1 MSRVEPNRNVYVGHR
16 YVPKIFGEWDKQNE
30 YEGLSI
36 VTHKGASYTSKKRV
50 PVGIDILNEEFW
62 VLTAN
67 YDAQVEYYRQET
79 KRVSDD
85 LETLDTKLD
94 DEVEKMNK
102 NISDTANSTKNYI
115 DTETG
120 KIVTAMGDLDD
131 NLNNKIDNVNTKL
144 GERIDS
150 TNTKLDYVDSR
161 TKVNEDYVH
170 KLTREYDFTA
180 NSPQPPKQ
188 GLLTNNFKVV
198 RKLDHDNLEIFQSTT
213 KGYLRYL
220 FTRGTGGSGVGMVY
234 DLLRVVRVDPI
245 SDVVVFK
252 HLDDPIEGKSPRT
265 YNTGDQYF
273 SSPIKRFM
281 NFEYRNGE
289 KDTNFHTPH
298 PLTPHTIK
306 AGESATFSVQ
316 KRMNGKLNVMFFYR
330 KSHSGN
336 GDTVNVYVNDQ
347 LARTV
352 TIDSS
357 FNQEV
362 KRFDIPVTEAGSLS
376 GEDSVL
382 RIRLENK
389 STNEVYPVGLNV
401 FKLNEV
407 DKMNGSGY
415 DSFLAVS
422 SSLAPF
428 ISSNGAS
435 DYALKNAEDGKQFG
449 SYHGG
454 EESNRC
460 DILFTPLNSDHTRYR
475 GFDNIDDGEFS
486 VTRFFTIKQI
496 GILIQRAYMHSQ
508 MSFNTDGTLQMDFSY
523 QVMPGKTPI
532 PLIDFW
538 TCLTCTDPNF
548 SILRSPVYMS
558 NKENSGHQYF
568 KSTLGHVVQETPN
581 GQQELHSRFTRF
593 PNDFV
598 GVREPSS
605 ISVQS
610 MYHKHYYAPIREY
623 RDSDNPI
630 APEVMQFS
638 KGLDFNIY

>member
-36 VTHKGASYTSKKRV
+36 VTHKGNSYTSKKRV

-62 VLTAN
+62 VVTGN
-67 YDAQVEYYRQET
+67 YDAQVEHYRQDV
-79 KRVSDD
+79 RN
-85 LETLDTKLD
+85 LDNRL
-94 DEVEKMNK
+94 
-102 NISDTANSTKNYI
+102 
-115 DTETG
+115 TG
-120 KIVTAMGDLDD
+120 EMSDLDVKLTGEMSD
-131 NLNNKIDNVNTKL
+131 LDGKLTGEMSDLDHNLNTKIDNVNNNL
-144 GERIDS
+144 GGRIDS
-150 TNTKLDYVDSR
+150 TNTKLDDVDSR

-198 RKLDHDNLEIFQSTT
+198 RKIDHDSLEIFQATT

-252 HLDDPIEGKSPRT
+252 HLDDPIKGTAPRT
-265 YNTGDQYF
+265 WDNEDSFF
-273 SSPIKRFM
+273 SSAIGRFM
-281 NFEYRNGE
+281 NFEYRDGK
-289 KDTNFHTPH
+289 KDTNFHTPNR
-298 PLTPHTIK
+298 LTPHTIK
-306 AGESATFSVQ
+306 AGESVTFSVE
-316 KRMNGKLNVMFFYR
+316 KRMNSKLNVMFFYR
-330 KSHSGN
+330 QTNSSN

-362 KRFDIPVTEAGSLS
+362 KRFDIPVKEAGTYS
-376 GEDSVL
+376 GGESGL
-382 RIRLENK
+382 KIRLENT
-389 STNEVYPVGLNV
+389 SSNEVYPVGLNV
-401 FKLNEV
+401 FKLNEI
-407 DKMNGSGY
+407 DKLNGSGY

-422 SSLAPF
+422 STLPPF

-460 DILFTPLNSDHTRYR
+460 DILFTPFNREDTRYR
-475 GFDNIDDGEFS
+475 GFDNIDTGEFT
-486 VTRFFTIKQI
+486 VTRYFTIKQI
-496 GILIQRAYMHSQ
+496 SILIQRSYMHSQ

-523 QVMPGKTPI
+523 QVMPNKTPI

-558 NKENSGHQYF
+558 NREKSGHQYF
-568 KSTLGHVVQETPN
+568 KSTLGHIVQETPN

-598 GVREPSS
+598 GVKEPSS
-605 ISVQS
+605 ISVQP

-623 RDSDNPI
+623 KDTDNPI